1 MVDPTDDPLHSDG
14 DDYNDIEFESPEGF
28 FATWGIPLVIA
39 ILGIGAGYMVHDVV
53 NPDDARTV
61 VTIEEENVETVKE
74 DFTAEELALLCAEDV
89 NAERDQLKNKQA
101 EVNDLKAQLASKT
114 KALDALEA
122 KNKKRSK
129 GAAKARAE
137 REAMEEEIANLQL
150 RLETA
155 ETERDDALKEL
166 EQTVRELNVQI
177 RETKKAK
184 REAARY
190 KDRNTMNSWESF
202 SANAKI
208 AVCGELW
215 VSGKRRNKRC
225 HDSVTD
231 ILGPDVKRKFE
242 ACVDTYQS
250 TPLFL
255 RIANKNLPSHA
266 MRIPKNS
273 FTKNRWYIQFCD
285 PSLPEGVPQNL
296 GKVSNTPEMPNG
308 SNSKSSYP
316 EENSWDDLDDLPDDA
331 DLNDLPD

>member
-1 MVDPTDDPLHSDG
+1 MVDPTDGPSNSDG
-14 DDYNDIEFESPEGF
+14 DDYNDIEFENPDGF
-28 FATWGIPLVIA
+28 FSTWGIPLVIA
-39 ILGIGAGYMVHDVV
+39 LLGIGAGYMVNDVM
-53 NPDDARTV
+53 NEDARTV
-61 VTIEEENVETVKE
+61 VTITADNVETVKDNFTE
-74 DFTAEELALLCAEDV
+74 DELALLSADGV
-89 NAERDQLKNKQA
+89 NAERDKLKKKQA
-101 EVNDLKAQLASKT
+101 EVDDLKAQLATKT
-114 KALDALEA
+114 QALETLEK

-129 GAAKARAE
+129 NAKKASEERKAMEAEIEELKARL
-137 REAMEEEIANLQL
+137 M
-150 RLETA
+150 TV
-155 ETERDDALKEL
+155 ETERDDALQEL

-190 KDRNTMNSWESF
+190 KDLNTMNSWESF

-231 ILGPDVKRKFE
+231 ILGPDIKRKFE

-255 RIANKNLPSHA
+255 RVKNKNLPGHA
-266 MRIPKNS
+266 MRIPKNN
-273 FTKNRWYIQFCD
+273 FTKNKWYIQFCD

-296 GKVSNTPEMPNG
+296 GKVSNTPG
-308 SNSKSSYP
+308 SNEDSKSSYP

-331 DLNDLPD
+331 DLDDLPD